1 MLFEKEVD
9 RRMHQTVDDGGHG
22 EDSTDDSH
30 NSHEQLM
37 PLFIFHNCE
46 DSDRV
51 GLISAIRGY
60 IPEED
65 HRCRSKDH
73 LVHSDGVE
81 VSFLLFLR
89 CLVKGVSFHDVQEIS
104 V

>member
-37 PLFIFHNCE
+37 PLFIFYNCE

-60 IPEED
+60 TYLKRTIGAEA
-65 HRCRSKDH
+65 RIT
-73 LVHSDGVE
+73 
-81 VSFLLFLR
+81 SFILT
-89 CLVKGVSFHDVQEIS
+89 V
-104 V
+104 